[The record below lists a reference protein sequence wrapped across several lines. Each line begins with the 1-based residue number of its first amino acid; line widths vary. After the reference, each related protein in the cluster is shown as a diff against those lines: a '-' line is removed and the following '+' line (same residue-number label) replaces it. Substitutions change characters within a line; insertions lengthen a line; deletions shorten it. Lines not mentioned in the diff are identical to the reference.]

1 VYKFLLLLKYFFFI
15 ILVKKSFVSI
25 YFVGSKTVSA
35 ICRKNHYEE
44 IDPMYCDLKS
54 RPETGIFSCNQNPC
68 PPRFV

>member
-1 VYKFLLLLKYFFFI
+1 MKIYIQLLRRRNGWHPI
-15 ILVKKSFVSI
+15 
-25 YFVGSKTVSA
+25 TVSA

>member
-1 VYKFLLLLKYFFFI
+1 M
-15 ILVKKSFVSI
+15 
-25 YFVGSKTVSA
+25 SA

-44 IDPMYCDLKS
+44 IDPMNCDLKS